1 MLKEQVTWVHHW
13 SDRTFSFKTT
23 RSQSF
28 KFHAG
33 EFAMIGLQ
41 VDGKNILRAYSMVS
55 PPWSEELEFLSIKIL
70 DGELT
75 SQLQHIKVG
84 DEVVIAPK
92 ATGTLR
98 NDALLKGGELWLLST
113 GTGLAPFMSLIRDLE
128 TLETWSKI
136 HVVHSVR
143 DGDDLAYYND
153 LSTAFKDHPQDG
165 ELHDMVAEVLDYKT
179 ILTGR
184 GDRRITTQLE
194 IGEMPIDVV
203 RDKVMLCGNMEFN
216 QQVAAWCEQHGMK
229 EGSLREPG
237 QYVIERAFVD
247 K

>member
-1 MLKEQVTWVHHW
+1 
-13 SDRTFSFKTT
+13 
-23 RSQSF
+23 
-28 KFHAG
+28 
-33 EFAMIGLQ
+33 MIGLS
-41 VDGKNILRAYSMVS
+41 VNGKNLLRAYSVVS
-55 PPWSEELEFLSIKIL
+55 PPWSEELEFLSIKIS
-70 DGELT
+70 DGVLT

-92 ATGTLR
+92 STGTLR

-113 GTGLAPFMSLIRDLE
+113 GTGLAPFMSLVRDLE

-143 DGDDLAYYND
+143 HSEDLAYYAD

-165 ELHDMVAEVLDYKT
+165 ELHDMVAAVLDYKT
-179 ILTGR
+179 IITGR
-184 GDRRITTQLE
+184 GDKRITTQLE
-194 IGEMPIDVV
+194 IGELPINVI

-216 QQVAAWCEQHGMK
+216 QQVARWCEHHGMK

>member
-55 PPWSEELEFLSIKIL
+55 PPWSEELEFLSIKIQ

-92 ATGTLR
+92 STGTLR

-136 HVVHSVR
+136 HIVHSVR
-143 DGDDLAYYND
+143 DSEDLAYYED
-153 LSTAFKDHPQDG
+153 LTTAFKDHPQDG
-165 ELHDMVAEVLDYKT
+165 ELHDMVAELLDYKT
-179 ILTGR
+179 IITGQ